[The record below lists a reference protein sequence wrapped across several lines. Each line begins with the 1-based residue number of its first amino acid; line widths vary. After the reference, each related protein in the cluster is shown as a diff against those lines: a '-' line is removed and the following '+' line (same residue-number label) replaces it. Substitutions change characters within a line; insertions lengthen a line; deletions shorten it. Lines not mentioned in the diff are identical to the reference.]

1 MRRPALIQAAGLLA
15 GLAILGG
22 CHLGPDYRKPDSAI
36 PATWQ
41 QAPPGTMAAWP
52 SPDWWR
58 AFGSPQLDDLMNRAR
73 AGNLDLLA
81 AAARVR
87 QADAQ
92 ARVAGAPLLPSVGL
106 QGQAGP
112 LRVLNNTG
120 RERHYT
126 NRQGTFQASYEL
138 DFWGKNQ
145 ASLEAAEAN
154 AASSRYQE
162 EVVWLTTAQAVAN
175 SYFTIL
181 SLQDRL
187 QIAADNIARAQRDLD
202 ATVKAE
208 RQGIVPQMDVVAQQS
223 VVASL
228 VTVVPP
234 LRQQLVLTHNT
245 LALLVGEPPEAL
257 QLKNESL
264 EQINQPQIT
273 GGAPAELLARR
284 PDVQAAEAQLVAA
297 NANIRVAR
305 AQFFP
310 SIDINANGGIAS
322 YVLSHSTAGPLG
334 IYSLLGSFTQPLF
347 EGGALRGQLDSAKA
361 QYQAALAGTYQKAV
375 LSAFSDVEGAL
386 AGVKETD
393 AEQAAQQATLTLAQK
408 SNGLATGAFRGG
420 TSTILAVL
428 LSETSLYTIEDAF
441 AQARLAHYQ
450 AIVGLFGA
458 LGGGWQ
464 ADHAGPPTPV
474 AGTVPVPRMSG

>member
-1 MRRPALIQAAGLLA
+1 MMRAATARLA
-15 GLAILGG
+15 GLSGAMIALCMCG
-22 CHLGPDYRKPDSAI
+22 CDLGPDYRKPELAI
-36 PATWQ
+36 PVTWQ
-41 QAPPGTMAAWP
+41 QAPPGAMAAWP
-52 SPDWWR
+52 SADWWR
-58 AFGSPQLDDLMNRAR
+58 AFGSLQLDALMDKAR
-73 AGNLDLLA
+73 SGNLDLMTA
-81 AAARVR
+81 AALVR

-92 ARVAGAPLLPSVGL
+92 ARIAGAPLLPSVGL
-106 QGQAGP
+106 QGQGGP
-112 LRVLNNTG
+112 VRLQNNTG
-120 RERHYT
+120 QERHYLSRLG
-126 NRQGTFQASYEL
+126 NFQASYEL

-145 ASLEAAEAN
+145 ASLEAAEAT
-154 AASSRYQE
+154 AASSRYQQ

-187 QIAADNIARAQRDLD
+187 RIAASNVARGQHDLD

-208 RQGIVPQMDVVAQQS
+208 RQGIVPEMDVVAQQS

-228 VTVVPP
+228 VTVMPP
-234 LRQQLVLTHNT
+234 LRQQLVLTRDT
-245 LALLVGEPPEAL
+245 LALLVGEPAEAL
-257 QLKNESL
+257 QLTDDSL
-264 EQINQPQIT
+264 EKISQPQIT
-273 GGAPAELLARR
+273 SGAPVELLARR

-334 IYSLLGSFTQPLF
+334 IYSVLGSLTQPLF

-375 LSAFSDVEGAL
+375 LSALSDVEGAL
-386 AGVKETD
+386 AGVKETAD
-393 AEQAAQQATLTLAQK
+393 EQTAQQATLTLAQK
-408 SNGLATGAFRGG
+408 SNGLAAGAFHGG
-420 TSTILAVL
+420 TSTILGVL
-428 LSETSLYTIEDAF
+428 LSETSLYTTEDAL
-441 AQARLAHYQ
+441 AQARLAHFQ

-458 LGGGWQ
+458 LGGGWK
-464 ADHAGPPTPV
+464 A
-474 AGTVPVPRMSG
+474 